1 MIGICPE
8 EDKPFVNKK
17 GYQTAFRLIEAF
29 DNMDRVENRGK
40 DSVIMGSVLIFLP
53 GMHEIEEM
61 HKTIKLMMKD
71 SR

>member
-1 MIGICPE
+1 
-8 EDKPFVNKK
+8 
-17 GYQTAFRLIEAF
+17 
-29 DNMDRVENRGK
+29 MDRVENRGK

-61 HKTIKLMMKD
+61 HETIKLMMKD